1 MNRYKALTKLVSLV
15 LAFAL
20 VLSLITQSFTLA
32 STVYAAPG
40 DDLGILD
47 VQVNKP
53 VKAVVDLNLATIDI
67 SLPFGT
73 LYQMLN
79 ITTNPGASATLYRSN
94 ETSTISFAASGINKG
109 DAKMDQFSS
118 NGSTLYYLKVADK
131 NNSNNSRK
139 YTITVTVDSAIPPLT
154 ATVGPNDKY
163 SPLNI
168 QAGESAWDVIGASRI
183 GSGSG
188 TGSIEG
194 PGSASSY
201 SGKSWTES
209 VYDRSGDY
217 PVASSVPES
226 WLGDNMYLQT
236 IGKNDS
242 QSLAKYGIANMPG
255 TDKLGSDILR
265 YHEFLPFTTP
275 GGVGRDDGDRG
286 AVNSDRQ
293 RLEIKT
299 NTSASNSDANSV
311 GGEIMTHHWR
321 LMLPSET
328 LKFQQ
333 DTAHYQA
340 GNFINPHRF
349 WHIFQLKDAAG
360 NANGQ
365 PVTTLTLV
373 SSGDKGQL
381 EFRNNPDGDYADRIK
396 PLFTIPFDKIADR
409 WIDIEVTIL
418 TADNGYVYGKVV
430 DLGSNEVLF
439 DGGMTAETYR
449 RPQVADPITGRK
461 ERVDLPAE
469 AGQQNRSKWGLY
481 RGMYNGAG
489 DADYADE
496 FQAATMY
503 IADVYLIKRDDN
515 SYIFPNGWNPNVQA
529 KDVVAWARP
538 EAITAS
544 KGTAFNRLALPTQ
557 LDVTMSTGKTE
568 KVNVTWSSAGYN
580 PDSMGTYK
588 VEGAFNGAGFT
599 NSKGIK
605 PYITVSLSE
614 YKNWASAP
622 GAAIKAVS
630 ESGGS
635 RGLFIDDD
643 SSTAWQANS
652 SLTKTPANQ
661 SGYQYWAAVQ
671 LGKQIDI
678 SKIQVEWTSNSSYL
692 KNYQVYATNNAAAYN
707 ELVGGGTVNETS
719 NATRKPLQTAN
730 GASWMLIP
738 GAGKATALSNNEKA
752 TITLA
757 EPVAAQY
764 VLLVSDVTL
773 SDTAGSIKSNEF
785 RIFGE
790 PSGSRATLEDL
801 KVDGTSLADFKP
813 SQTSYTHTLSSSA
826 LSLPNVEAVA
836 PAGMEAKIVY
846 PIDYRN
852 NPLTITVSDPSGV
865 LAETTYNITFTS
877 PDDLILVSSLSLNK
891 SSLNLAIDK
900 TEELQAEASPD
911 EAPNKT
917 LTWTS
922 SDASV
927 ATVNQNGLV
936 TGKKAGTAV
945 ITVTIG
951 SLSKTCTVTVMD
963 AADIPTATGSVN
975 LLDPTRFT
983 PQAGVNLKVSSEA
996 SDHSGVDALRSA
1008 GSGYWR
1014 NLSSNAYKSNYSP
1027 SSLALTLDLGE
1038 PKTIDK
1044 LHLEIPNTIANIQKN
1059 AKRFEIYYSN
1069 NPASWA
1075 SAPTP
1080 SDAADNYDWKAHG
1093 WSLAGGTETEGM
1105 WSYVTYNGQNWGYDN
1120 KTFLYPFTARY
1131 VMVNMVLVGP
1141 RDNRMDDNNA
1151 MMGLSG
1157 LKIYGKTPATNT
1169 TALVPAKDT
1178 YSTWDQV
1185 APKSTSISLANGQT
1199 LASITKGATSL
1210 RPNVDYTL
1218 SGGTVT
1224 FTLAYLAKL
1233 PLGTNEFAFNFNNG
1247 DPSIY
1252 ALDVTARG
1260 YGMNDKT
1267 IKMNAIEGVSPYN
1280 VLGGAMGT
1288 DEPVEGVT
1296 KRIRDAYHEFYGDQP
1311 RATAAD
1317 DHVQSVWDS
1326 ILQKNVFKVFE
1337 YGRGVNNEFAD
1348 KVRDG
1353 EYGHKGVFD
1362 RDLGYVVGGAAI
1374 NDRQRV
1380 EIRPSEDST
1389 HDFTAYEGDLVNYGW
1404 MWNIPDG
1411 NQWNQSGFRHIF
1423 QLKATN
1429 AQATNTLP
1437 DGNTSDENGAYILAM
1452 SISGTTTRNLVVN
1465 HNRFDGDKNLLTIP
1479 LKEIDGHWI
1488 KVELNALISDTGWL
1502 TIKITDT
1509 VTGKVYTYD
1518 SPDVYQVF
1526 TNSGATDGVKDLWRR
1541 PQKSTTFESEYP
1553 ATFDQYLRP
1562 KWGIYRSSNGGTN
1575 SAYDAELQ
1583 LSDITISKVA
1593 TGVSAVNLALNK
1605 KAYNVGPATGA
1616 NAIQLEAAGANGYGN
1631 ANKLT
1636 NGVLQ
1641 DPTKWPVTNVTS
1653 LSQIGNYSWLGTD
1666 GARKGSFVIDLGQA
1680 MDFSQIRLFAQST
1693 RLKGATVYVSAD
1705 AGNHASA
1712 AEFDAMTFTQVDK
1725 RTDDGYTFAT
1735 GNTNGG
1741 ADSADSSYPID
1752 LGKTY
1757 HARYIKVTVENAS
1770 GGNTGTDLTGPPR
1783 LTQVQVFN
1791 APTSPQNLKVETS
1804 GSTKMVSWDANPAS
1818 QGFTVYNGTV
1828 LLADLPTGTTSY
1840 TLPSNVIDIS
1850 KVAVKSKGTDPYSR
1864 KSMISAPSLLADAQV
1879 QPDNGPKLI
1888 NLKVGGMDIP
1898 GFSPDETSYR
1908 YNLNPTMA
1916 TLPSVTAEAAQGFT
1930 VKEIVYPAN
1939 YKTDPVTISVVSNR
1953 DENVQKT
1960 YTLLFVLPGG
1970 EPVTFPLQ
1978 NNPYTKN
1985 SSVPLSSASGAGSQ
1999 AEWPASVTGYA
2010 QLNGTT
2016 AVGDDV
2022 TFTLSDIPAGTNQV
2036 LFGYKTNN
2044 NRATLQLSVDGVNQ
2058 GNPVDEYAT
2067 AQSYPIQDLGQ
2078 IAFATAGDHAF
2089 KFTVTG
2095 ATGSGRTATFSFI
2108 QLVPLDSAGQ
2118 PIFVESLALNKS
2130 SLTINQGASEQL
2142 VAFVLP
2148 AHATNKTVT
2157 WQSSNP
2163 AVATVDEQGTV
2174 TGVGAG
2180 QAMITAT
2187 IGRFTAESTV
2197 TVIDS
2202 EVPVIVSI
2210 SQINIMT
2217 KTGIAPEL
2225 PAVITAVYSDN
2236 SSQQLG
2242 VTWDHIDASQYA
2254 SVGSFNVQGTVIG
2267 SMLKALANITVT
2279 NADIPERYLVS
2290 IMPVSILTTAGT
2302 EPVLPTV
2309 VTAVYSDNSVQQL
2322 DVTWDT
2328 IDASQYASAGTFH
2341 VLGTVSG
2348 TSLKGEATVTVT
2360 GSGTVTPPA
2369 WPSQASLTVTN
2380 VGERTATLQWTAAE
2394 ASRGIASYTIYSKI
2408 GDVYTEYA
2416 SAGNVLTYSLTGLTP
2431 DKQYSFTIQAVDS
2444 DGIRSDYGPIVS
2456 FRTWH
2461 DDSSSN
2467 SNPGQGT
2474 TPGNITPP
2482 VSGSTTHN
2490 GDIDLEKDAKVTKET
2505 TSDGVMV
2512 TNIIVDAA
2520 KLESAL
2526 ANPIVKIDV
2535 RGSDST
2541 VNVGLPGNAIRNAI
2555 GNQSSAVIQIQ
2566 ANGVNYELP
2575 ASLFTNIPKDSTVS
2589 ITISKLSGKTG
2600 DEVEAAVTSLNSEQL
2615 ISNPIAFAV
2624 SVNGTEITDFGGVYV
2639 NRTIRLGTMT
2649 VDPSKVTAVWVDANN
2664 QIHFVPSLITT
2675 NNGIAEITIR
2685 SPHNS
2690 TYTVIQSNKSFADL
2704 QGHWAKADVELLA
2717 NKWIVDGKTD
2727 TGFVPESQVTR
2738 AEFAAML
2745 VRSLGLVEAKT
2756 GGFNDVQS
2764 SDWFAGAVDT
2774 AKKAGLIDGYE
2785 DGSFMPNTNITRE
2798 QMVAM
2803 MMRAMKVGGQEVKV
2817 DNTLLNR
2824 FADRKE
2830 IGDWSRTAVSQAL
2843 AAGLIQGISDN
2854 TFAAN
2859 ELATRAQAATILKRM
2874 LESLQFIN

>member
-1 MNRYKALTKLVSLV
+1 MNRHKALTKLVSLV

-20 VLSLITQSFTLA
+20 VLSLVSQSFPLA
-32 STVYAAPG
+32 SKVYAAPG
-40 DDLGILD
+40 DSLGILD
-47 VQVNKP
+47 IQVNKP
-53 VKAVVDLNLATIDI
+53 VKAVVDLDLATIDI
-67 SLPFGT
+67 SLPYGT

-79 ITTNPGASATLYRSN
+79 VTTNPGASATLYRSD

-118 NGSTLYYLKVADK
+118 NGTTLYYLKVTDK
-131 NNSNNSRK
+131 NNSSNSRK
-139 YTITVTVDSAIPPLT
+139 YTITVTVDRTIPPLT
-154 ATVGPNDKY
+154 STVGPNDKY

-168 QAGESAWDVIGASRI
+168 QAGESAWDVIGASKI
-183 GSGSG
+183 GNGSG

-217 PVASSVPES
+217 PAASTVPES

-236 IGKNDS
+236 IGKNDA
-242 QSLAKYGIANMPG
+242 QALAEYGIANVPG
-255 TDKLGSDILR
+255 TDKLNSDILR

-275 GGVGRDDGDRG
+275 DGVRRDDGDRG

-299 NTSASNSDANSV
+299 NTSATNSDANSV

-340 GNFINPHRF
+340 GDFINPHRF

-373 SSGDKGQL
+373 SSDGKGQL

-396 PLFTIPFDKIADR
+396 PLFTIPFDKVVDR

-418 TADNGYVYGKVV
+418 TADKGYVYGKVV
-430 DLGSNEVLF
+430 DLATNEVLF

-449 RPQVADPITGRK
+449 RPQVENPITGRK

-503 IADVYLIKRDDN
+503 LADVYLIKRDDN
-515 SYIFPNGWNPNVQA
+515 SYIFPDGWNPKAQA

-538 EAITAS
+538 DAITAS
-544 KGTAFNRLALPTQ
+544 KGTAFTNLALPTQ

-580 PDSMGTYK
+580 PDSTGTYK
-588 VEGAFNGAGFT
+588 IEGAFNGADFT
-599 NSKGIK
+599 NTQAIK
-605 PYITVSLSE
+605 PYITVSLSD
-614 YKNWASAP
+614 YKNWAATP
-622 GAAIKAVS
+622 GAEIKVVS

-635 RGLFIDDD
+635 RGLFIDDN

-671 LGKQIDI
+671 LEKQIDI
-678 SKIQVEWTSNSSYL
+678 SKIQIEWTSNSSYL

-707 ELVGGGTVNETS
+707 ELIGGGTVNETS
-719 NATRKPLQTAN
+719 SATRKPLETAN
-730 GASWMLIP
+730 GASWRLIP
-738 GAGKATALSNNEKA
+738 GAGKATSLSNNEKA
-752 TITLA
+752 NITLA
-757 EPVAAQY
+757 EPVAARY

-785 RIFGE
+785 KIFGE
-790 PSGSRATLEDL
+790 PSGSRATLENL
-801 KVDGTSLADFKP
+801 KVDGASLADFKP
-813 SQTSYTHTLSSSA
+813 SQTNYTYVLSSNAS
-826 LSLPNVEAVA
+826 SLPNVEAVA
-836 PAGMEAKIVY
+836 PAGLEAKIVY
-846 PIDYRN
+846 PIDYRSD
-852 NPLTITVSDPSGV
+852 PLTITVSDPSGV

-891 SSLNLAIDK
+891 SSLNLAIGK
-900 TEELQAEASPD
+900 TEVLQAETTPD

-922 SDASV
+922 SDNSV
-927 ATVNQNGLV
+927 ATVDQNGLV

-945 ITVTIG
+945 ISVTIG
-951 SLSKTCTVTVMD
+951 SLSKTCTVTVME

-983 PQAGVNLKVSSEA
+983 PQAGVNLKVSSET
-996 SDHSGVDALRSA
+996 SDHPGVDALRSE

-1014 NLSSNAYKSNYSP
+1014 NSSSNTYMSDYSP

-1044 LHLEIPNTIANIQKN
+1044 LHLEIPNSIANIQKN
-1059 AKRFEIYYSN
+1059 ARRFEVYYSN
-1069 NPASWA
+1069 DLESWT

-1080 SDAADNYDWKAHG
+1080 SDSADNYDWKAHG
-1093 WSLAGGTETEGM
+1093 WSLAGGTETEGL
-1105 WSYVTYNGQNWGYDN
+1105 WSYVTYNGQRWGYDN

-1131 VMVNMVLVGP
+1131 VMINTVLVGP
-1141 RDNRMDDNNA
+1141 RDSRTDDNSS

-1157 LKIYGKTPATNT
+1157 LTIYGKTPVTNV
-1169 TALVPAKDT
+1169 TALIPAKDT

-1199 LASITKGATSL
+1199 LTSITKGAATL

-1218 SGGTVT
+1218 SGGNTVT
-1224 FTLAYLAKL
+1224 FTLPYLVKL
-1233 PLGTNEFAFNFNNG
+1233 PLGTNEFMFNFNNG
-1247 DPSIY
+1247 SPSIY

-1260 YGMNDKT
+1260 YGANDKT

-1296 KRIRDAYHEFYGDQP
+1296 KRIRDAYHEYYGDQP

-1326 ILQKNVFKVFE
+1326 ILQKNVFKLFE

-1362 RDLGYVVGGAAI
+1362 WNLGYVVDGAAI

-1389 HDFTAYEGDLVNYGW
+1389 HDFTAYEGDLVNYAW

-1411 NQWNQSGFRHIF
+1411 NQWNQSNFRHIF

-1429 AQATNTLP
+1429 AQAANTLP
-1437 DGNTSDENGAYILAM
+1437 GGNTSDENGAYILAM
-1452 SISGTTTRNLVVN
+1452 SISGTSSRNLVVN

-1479 LKEIDGHWI
+1479 LQEIDGHWI

-1518 SPDVYQVF
+1518 SPDVYQVY

-1541 PQKSTTFESEYP
+1541 PQKSTTFESEYA
-1553 ATFDQYLRP
+1553 ATFDQYERP
-1562 KWGIYRSSNGGTN
+1562 KWGIYRSSNGGNN

-1605 KAYNVGPATGA
+1605 KAYNVGPTTGA
-1616 NAIQLEAAGANGYGN
+1616 NAIQLESAGANEYGN

-1641 DPTKWPVTNVTS
+1641 DPTKWPVNNVTS

-1693 RLKGATVYVSAD
+1693 RLKGATVYVSED
-1705 AGNHASA
+1705 AGDHASA
-1712 AEFDAMTFTQVDK
+1712 AEFDAMTFTQVNK
-1725 RTDDGYTFAT
+1725 RTEDGYTFAT

-1791 APTSPQNLKVETS
+1791 APTPPQHLKVGTS

-1818 QGFTVYNGTV
+1818 EGFTVYNGTAV
-1828 LLADLPTGTTSY
+1828 LADVPAAITSY
-1840 TLPSNVIDIS
+1840 ALPSNVTDLSQI
-1850 KVAVKSKGTDPYSR
+1850 AVRSKGTDPYSR
-1864 KSMISAPSLLADAQV
+1864 KFMISAPSLLVDAQV

-1888 NLKVGGMDIP
+1888 NLKVDGMDIP
-1898 GFSPDETSYR
+1898 GFSPDETSYT
-1908 YNLNPTMA
+1908 YNLNSSMA
-1916 TLPSVTAEAAQGFT
+1916 TLPAITAEAAQGFT
-1930 VKEIVYPAN
+1930 VKEIVYPDH
-1939 YKTDPVTISVVSNR
+1939 YKTDPVTITVVSSS
-1953 DENVQKT
+1953 DVTIQKT
-1960 YTLLFVLPGG
+1960 YTVLFVLPGG
-1970 EPVTFPLQ
+1970 EPLTFPLQ
-1978 NNPYTKN
+1978 NHPYTKN
-1985 SSVPLSSASGAGSQ
+1985 SSVSLSGANGAGSQ

-2022 TFTLSDIPAGTNQV
+2022 TFTLSDIPAGTYKV
-2036 LFGYKTNN
+2036 LFGYKSNN
-2044 NRATLQLSVDGVNQ
+2044 NRATVQLSIDGANQ

-2078 IAFATAGDHAF
+2078 IAFQSAGDHAF
-2089 KFTVTG
+2089 KFTMMG

-2108 QLVPLDSAGQ
+2108 QLVPLDSVEQ
-2118 PIFVESLALNKS
+2118 PIFVESLALNKG
-2130 SLTINQGASEQL
+2130 SLTVYQGATEQL
-2142 VAFVLP
+2142 VATVLP
-2148 AHATNKTVT
+2148 VNATNKAVA

-2163 AVATVDEQGTV
+2163 AVATVNEYGLV

-2180 QAMITAT
+2180 QAVITAT
-2187 IGRFTAESTV
+2187 IGRFTIESAV
-2197 TVIDS
+2197 TVIAS

-2210 SQINIMT
+2210 APINIIT
-2217 KTGIAPEL
+2217 KTGTAPEL
-2225 PAVITAVYSDN
+2225 PS
-2236 SSQQLG
+2236 
-2242 VTWDHIDASQYA
+2242 
-2254 SVGSFNVQGTVIG
+2254 
-2267 SMLKALANITVT
+2267 
-2279 NADIPERYLVS
+2279 
-2290 IMPVSILTTAGT
+2290 
-2302 EPVLPTV
+2302 V
-2309 VTAVYSDNSVQQL
+2309 VTAVYSDNSAQQL
-2322 DVTWDT
+2322 AVTWDA
-2328 IDASQYASAGTFH
+2328 IDESQYATAGIFH
-2341 VLGTVSG
+2341 VSGTVAG
-2348 TSLKGEATVTVT
+2348 TSLKADATVAVT
-2360 GSGTVTPPA
+2360 ESGLAQPPV
-2369 WPSQASLTVTN
+2369 WPSQSSLTVST
-2380 VGERTATLQWTAAE
+2380 VGERTATLHWTAAE
-2394 ASRGIASYTIYSKI
+2394 ASRGIAGYTIYSVV
-2408 GDVYTEYA
+2408 GAVYKEYA
-2416 SAGNVLTYSLTGLTP
+2416 SAGNVLAYPLTGLTP
-2431 DKQYSFTIQAVDS
+2431 DTPYTFAIQAVDV
-2444 DGIRSDYGPIVS
+2444 DGSRSDYGPKVS
-2456 FRTWH
+2456 FKTQFV
-2461 DDSSSN
+2461 DSSSP
-2467 SNPGQGT
+2467 SSPAPVGTSPGST
-2474 TPGNITPP
+2474 TPPA
-2482 VSGSTTHN
+2482 SGSTSHN
-2490 GDIDLEKDAKVTKET
+2490 GNIDLEKDAKVTKET
-2505 TSDGVMV
+2505 KTDGATV
-2512 TNIIVDAA
+2512 THVVVDAD
-2520 KLESAL
+2520 KLENAL

-2535 RGSDST
+2535 KGDDAT

-2555 GNQSSAVIQIQ
+2555 GNRSSSVIQIQ

-2589 ITISKLSGKTG
+2589 ITISKVSGKTG
-2600 DEVEAAVTSLNSEQL
+2600 DDVGAAVDRLNAKQV
-2615 ISNPIAFAV
+2615 ISNPIAFTV
-2624 SVNGTEITDFGGVYV
+2624 SVNGAEMTDFGGTYIG
-2639 NRTIRLGTMT
+2639 RTIRLGTMT
-2649 VDPSKVTAVWVDANN
+2649 VDPSKVTAVWVDGNN

-2675 NNGIAEITIR
+2675 NNGISEITIR

-2690 TYTVIQSNKSFADL
+2690 TYTVIQSGQSFTDL
-2704 QGHWAKADVELLA
+2704 QGHWAKTDVELLA
-2717 NKWIVDGKTD
+2717 NKRIVVGKTAA
-2727 TGFVPESQVTR
+2727 GFAPDSQVTR

-2745 VRSLGLVEAKT
+2745 VRSLGLVETKAS
-2756 GGFNDVQS
+2756 GFSDVQA
-2764 SDWFAGAVDT
+2764 SDWFAGAVGT

-2785 DGSFMPNTNITRE
+2785 DGSFKPNANITRE

-2803 MMRAMKVGGQEVKV
+2803 LMRAMKVGGKEVKG
-2817 DNTLLNR
+2817 DNTLLNG
-2824 FADRKE
+2824 FADRSE
-2830 IGDWSRTAVSQAL
+2830 IGDWSRAAVSQAL
-2843 AAGLIQGISDN
+2843 ATGLIQGVSENI
-2854 TFAAN
+2854 FAAN

-2874 LESLQFIN
+2874 LQSLQFIN

>member
-1 MNRYKALTKLVSLV
+1 MNRHKALNKLVSLI
-15 LAFAL
+15 LAFLL
-20 VLSLITQSFTLA
+20 VISLMSQSFALA
-32 STVYAAPG
+32 SNVYAAPEES
-40 DDLGILD
+40 LGILD
-47 VQVNKP
+47 IQVNKP
-53 VKAVVDLNLATIDI
+53 VKAVVDLELATIDI
-67 SLPFGT
+67 SLPYGT

-79 ITTNPGASATLYRSN
+79 VTTNPGASATLYRSD
-94 ETSTISFAASGINKG
+94 ETSAISFAASGINKG

-118 NGSTLYYLKVADK
+118 NGTTLFYLKVTDK
-131 NNSNNSRK
+131 NNSSNSRK
-139 YTITVTVDSAIPPLT
+139 YTITVTVDSTIPPLT
-154 ATVGPNDKY
+154 STVGPNNKY

-168 QAGESAWDVIGASRI
+168 QAGESAWDVIGASKI
-183 GSGSG
+183 GYGSG

-217 PVASSVPES
+217 PAASTVPES

-236 IGKNDS
+236 IGKNDE
-242 QSLAKYGIANMPG
+242 QALAEYGIANVPG
-255 TDKLGSDILR
+255 TEKLNSDILR

-275 GGVGRDDGDRG
+275 DGVSRDDGDRG

-340 GNFINPHRF
+340 GDFINPHRF

-373 SSGDKGQL
+373 SSDGKGQL

-396 PLFTIPFDKIADR
+396 PLFTIPLDKVVDR

-418 TADNGYVYGKVV
+418 TADKGYVYGKVV
-430 DLGSNEVLF
+430 DLASNEVLF

-449 RPQVADPITGRK
+449 RPQVENPITGRK

-503 IADVYLIKRDDN
+503 LADVYLIKRDDN
-515 SYIFPNGWNPNVQA
+515 SYIFPDGWNPNVQD

-538 EAITAS
+538 QEITAS
-544 KGTAFNRLALPTQ
+544 KGTAFNGLALPAQ

-568 KVNVTWSSAGYN
+568 KVNVTWNSAGYN
-580 PDSMGTYK
+580 PDSMGTYTI
-588 VEGAFNGAGFT
+588 EGAFNGAGFT
-599 NSKGIK
+599 NTQGIK
-605 PYITVSLSE
+605 PYITVSLSD
-614 YKNWASAP
+614 YKNWAATP
-622 GAAIKAVS
+622 GAAIKVVS

-635 RGLFIDDD
+635 RGLLIDDN
-643 SSTAWQANS
+643 SSTVWQANS

-671 LGKQIDI
+671 LEKQIDV
-678 SKIQVEWTSNSSYL
+678 SKIQIEWSSNSSYL
-692 KNYQVYATNNAAAYN
+692 KNYQVYATNNAAAYA

-719 NATRKPLQTAN
+719 SATRKPLQTAN
-730 GASWMLIP
+730 GASWIPIP

-752 TITLA
+752 DITLA

-764 VLLVSDVTL
+764 LLLLSDVTL

-790 PSGSRATLEDL
+790 PSGS
-801 KVDGTSLADFKP
+801 K
-813 SQTSYTHTLSSSA
+813 
-826 LSLPNVEAVA
+826 
-836 PAGMEAKIVY
+836 
-846 PIDYRN
+846 
-852 NPLTITVSDPSGV
+852 DP
-865 LAETTYNITFTS
+865 
-877 PDDLILVSSLSLNK
+877 
-891 SSLNLAIDK
+891 
-900 TEELQAEASPD
+900 
-911 EAPNKT
+911 
-917 LTWTS
+917 
-922 SDASV
+922 
-927 ATVNQNGLV
+927 
-936 TGKKAGTAV
+936 
-945 ITVTIG
+945 
-951 SLSKTCTVTVMD
+951 
-963 AADIPTATGSVN
+963 DIPTATGSVN
-975 LLDPTRFT
+975 LLDPSRFT
-983 PQAGVNLKVSSEA
+983 PQAGVNLKVSSET
-996 SDHSGVDALRSA
+996 SDHPGVDALRSE

-1014 NLSSNAYKSNYSP
+1014 NSSSNTYMSNYSP
-1027 SSLALTLDLGE
+1027 SSLAITLDLGE

-1044 LHLEIPNTIANIQKN
+1044 LHLEIPNTIPNIQNN
-1059 AKRFEIYYSN
+1059 ASRFEVYYSN
-1069 NPASWA
+1069 DPNSWA

-1080 SDAADNYDWKAHG
+1080 SDSAGNYDWKAHG
-1093 WSLAGGTETEGM
+1093 WSLAGGTETEGL
-1105 WSYVTYNGQNWGYDN
+1105 WSYVTYDGQRWGYDN

-1131 VMVNMVLVGP
+1131 VMVNTVLVGP
-1141 RDNRMDDNNA
+1141 RDNRMDDNSS

-1157 LKIYGKTPATNT
+1157 LAIYGKIPVTNV

-1185 APKSTSISLANGQT
+1185 ASKSTSISLANGQT
-1199 LASITKGATSL
+1199 LTSITKGATTL

-1218 SGGTVT
+1218 SGGNTVT
-1224 FTLAYLAKL
+1224 FTLPYLAKL
-1233 PLGTNEFAFNFNNG
+1233 PLGTNEITFNFNNG

-1260 YGMNDKT
+1260 YGANDKT

-1288 DEPVEGVT
+1288 DESVEGVT
-1296 KRIRDAYHEFYGDQP
+1296 KRIRDAYHEYYGDQP

-1362 RDLGYVVGGAAI
+1362 WNLGYVVDGAAI

-1389 HDFTAYEGDLVNYGW
+1389 QDFTAYEGDLVNYAW

-1411 NQWNQSGFRHIF
+1411 NQWNQSNFRHIF

-1429 AQATNTLP
+1429 AQEANTLP
-1437 DGNTSDENGAYILAM
+1437 GGNTSDENGAYILAM
-1452 SISGTTTRNLVVN
+1452 SISGTTSRNLVVN

-1518 SPDVYQVF
+1518 SPDVYQVY

-1553 ATFDQYLRP
+1553 ATFDQYERP
-1562 KWGIYRSSNGGTN
+1562 KWGIYRSSNGGNN

-1605 KAYNVGPATGA
+1605 NAYNIGPTTDA
-1616 NAIQLEAAGANGYGN
+1616 NAIQLESAGANVYGN

-1693 RLKGATVYVSAD
+1693 RLKGATVYISED
-1705 AGNHASA
+1705 AGDHASA

-1725 RTDDGYTFAT
+1725 RTEDGYTFAT

-1741 ADSADSSYPID
+1741 TDSADSSYPID

-1770 GGNTGTDLTGPPR
+1770 GGNTGADLTGPPR

-1818 QGFTVYNGTV
+1818 EGFTVYNGTAV
-1828 LLADLPTGTTSY
+1828 LADVLAATTSY
-1840 TLPSNVIDIS
+1840 TLPSNVTDLTQI
-1850 KVAVKSKGTDPYSR
+1850 AVRSKGTDPYSR
-1864 KSMISAPSLLADAQV
+1864 KFMISAPSLLVDVQA
-1879 QPDNGPKLI
+1879 QPDNSPKLL
-1888 NLKVGGMDIP
+1888 NLKVDGMDIP
-1898 GFSPDETSYR
+1898 GFSPDETSYT
-1908 YNLNPTMA
+1908 YDLNSSMS
-1916 TLPSVTAEAAQGFT
+1916 TLPAVTAEAAQGFT

-1939 YKTDPVTISVVSNR
+1939 YKLDPVTISVVSNS
-1953 DENVQKT
+1953 DVNIQKT
-1960 YTLLFVLPGG
+1960 YTVLFVLPGG
-1970 EPVTFPLQ
+1970 EPLTFPLQ

-1985 SSVPLSSASGAGSQ
+1985 SSISLSGASGAGSQ

-2022 TFTLSDIPAGTNQV
+2022 TFTLSDIPAGTYKV

-2044 NRATLQLSVDGVNQ
+2044 NRATMQLSVDGANQ

-2078 IAFATAGDHAF
+2078 IAFESAGDHAF
-2089 KFTVTG
+2089 KFTMMG

-2108 QLVPLDSAGQ
+2108 QLVPLDSEEQ
-2118 PIFVESLALNKS
+2118 PIFVESLTLNKGT
-2130 SLTINQGASEQL
+2130 LTINQGASEQL
-2142 VAFVLP
+2142 VATVLP
-2148 AHATNKTVT
+2148 VNATNKAVAWT
-2157 WQSSNP
+2157 SSNP
-2163 AVATVDEQGTV
+2163 AVATVDENGLV

-2180 QAMITAT
+2180 QAAISAT
-2187 IGRFTAESTV
+2187 IGRFTNVSAV
-2197 TVIDS
+2197 TVIAS

-2210 SQINIMT
+2210 APINIIT
-2217 KTGIAPEL
+2217 KTGTAPEL
-2225 PAVITAVYSDN
+2225 PS
-2236 SSQQLG
+2236 
-2242 VTWDHIDASQYA
+2242 
-2254 SVGSFNVQGTVIG
+2254 
-2267 SMLKALANITVT
+2267 
-2279 NADIPERYLVS
+2279 
-2290 IMPVSILTTAGT
+2290 
-2302 EPVLPTV
+2302 V

-2322 DVTWDT
+2322 AVVWDT
-2328 IDASQYASAGTFH
+2328 IDESQYASAGTFH
-2341 VLGTVSG
+2341 VSGTVAG
-2348 TSLKGEATVTVT
+2348 TSLKAKATVAVT
-2360 GSGTVTPPA
+2360 ESGTAEPPV
-2369 WPSQASLTVTN
+2369 WPSQSSLTVSA

-2394 ASRGIASYTIYSKI
+2394 ASRGIAGYTIYSVV
-2408 GDVYTEYA
+2408 GAVYKEYA
-2416 SAGNVLTYSLTGLTP
+2416 SAGNVLAYPLTGLTP
-2431 DKQYSFTIQAVDS
+2431 DTLYTFAIQAVDA
-2444 DGIRSDYGPIVS
+2444 DGFRSVYGPKVGFKTQS
-2456 FRTWH
+2456 V
-2461 DDSSSN
+2461 DSSSP
-2467 SNPGQGT
+2467 SNPAPIGT
-2474 TPGNITPP
+2474 SP
-2482 VSGSTTHN
+2482 GSTTPPTPGSTSHN
-2490 GDIDLEKDAKVTKET
+2490 GNIDLEKDTKVTKET
-2505 TSDGVMV
+2505 KADGETV
-2512 TNIIVDAA
+2512 THVVVDAD

-2535 RGSDST
+2535 KGDDST
-2541 VNVGLPGNAIRNAI
+2541 VNVGLPGNAIRNV
-2555 GNQSSAVIQIQ
+2555 GNQSHTVIQIQ

-2575 ASLFTNIPKDSTVS
+2575 VSLFTNIPKDSTVS
-2589 ITISKLSGKTG
+2589 ITISKVSGKTG
-2600 DEVEAAVTSLNSEQL
+2600 DDVGAAVDGLNAKQI
-2615 ISNPIAFAV
+2615 ISNPIAFTV
-2624 SVNGTEITDFGGVYV
+2624 SVNGAEMTDFGGAYV
-2639 NRTIRLGTMT
+2639 DRTIRLGTMT
-2649 VDPSKVTAVWVDANN
+2649 VDPSKITAVWVDANN
-2664 QIHFVPSLITT
+2664 KVHFVPSLITT
-2675 NNGIAEITIR
+2675 NNGISEITIR

-2690 TYTVIQSNKSFADL
+2690 TYTVIQSNQSFTDL

-2727 TGFVPESQVTR
+2727 ARFAPDSQVTR
-2738 AEFAAML
+2738 AEFTAML
-2745 VRSLGLVEAKT
+2745 VRSLGLVETKAS
-2756 GGFNDVQS
+2756 GFSDVQS
-2764 SDWFAGAVDT
+2764 SDWFAEAVDT
-2774 AKKAGLIDGYE
+2774 AKKAGLVDGYE

-2803 MMRAMKVGGQEVKV
+2803 LMRAMKVGGKEVKG
-2817 DNTLLNR
+2817 DNTLLNG
-2824 FADRKE
+2824 FADRSE
-2830 IGDWSRTAVSQAL
+2830 IGDWSRSAVSQAL
-2843 AAGLIQGISDN
+2843 AAGLIQGVSDN

-2874 LESLQFIN
+2874 LQSLQFIN